1 MGHEE
6 DQPPVFW
13 KFRSSNGFIVFSVCF
28 AIFVDVLLYGCIV
41 PYVPN
46 PNSKIRYPVF
56 PFTLEK
62 RSGVPDDQVQG
73 WLAILLAVYG
83 LGFSLGSPAFGWL
96 ADRYRNRYWPL
107 MSGLVL
113 LLAGTLML
121 WFGAQV
127 QVLCLGRFIQGLATA
142 CIWSVGLALVIDT
155 VGSSNAGESLGLLAA
170 SMSIGFVGAPS
181 LSGFIYDRFGYDAV
195 FLCMVVMVVF
205 DIVLRLLIIEKKDA
219 VKWILR
225 DTDPNDPSR
234 PLLPPNPADGPN
246 FDIQLHAHPLI
257 TLMGSP
263 RLVTAVFISFVEAV
277 IMTSFETVLPL
288 HTKETFGYTST
299 LAGLCF
305 ALVVF
310 GDFFSTYAGRLS
322 DRIGAR
328 PCVVTGLIASGIV
341 VILCGFATGQSIGSQ
356 VFLWVLLLGV
366 GLAHCLIFVPT
377 YTEMSLVV
385 EQIEREKPGVFGPYG
400 AFAQSYGLGNFAYAA
415 GTTVGPL
422 LSGFMRH
429 QVGWGWLMFAL
440 GTFNILSVVPSYM
453 FLGETKAKEQGDEE
467 GQSTSRI

>member
-1 MGHEE
+1 MGHE
-6 DQPPVFW
+6 DRPPLFW

-28 AIFVDVLLYGCIV
+28 AIFVDVLLYGCIGE
-41 PYVPN
+41 
-46 PNSKIRYPVF
+46 VF

-62 RSGVPDDQVQG
+62 RSGVPEDQVQG
-73 WLAILLAVYG
+73 WLAVLLAVYG

-96 ADRYRNRYWPL
+96 ADHYRNRWYPL
-107 MSGLVL
+107 MAGLVL
-113 LLAGTLML
+113 LLAGTMML
-121 WFGAQV
+121 WFGTMV
-127 QVLCLGRFIQGLATA
+127 QFLCLARFIQGLATA

-170 SMSIGFVGAPS
+170 SMSVGFVGAPS

-195 FLCMVVMVVF
+195 FLSMVVMVVF
-205 DIVLRLLIIEKKDA
+205 DIVLRILIIEKKDA
-219 VKWILR
+219 VKWILQE
-225 DTDPNDPSR
+225 TDPNDPTR

-246 FDIQLHAHPLI
+246 FDIQIHAHPLI
-257 TLMGSP
+257 TLMSSP
-263 RLVTAVFISFVEAV
+263 RLVTAVFISFVEAI

-328 PCVVTGLIASGIV
+328 PCVVTGLIASGTV
-341 VILCGFATGQSIGSQ
+341 VFLCGFATGPSIASQ
-356 VFLWVLLLGV
+356 AMLWVLLLGV
-366 GLAHCLIFVPT
+366 GLAHCLVFVPT

-422 LSGFMRH
+422 WSGFMRH
-429 QVGWGWLMFAL
+429 QVGWGPMMFAL
-440 GTFNILSVVPSYM
+440 GVFSILSVVPSYM
-453 FLGETKAKEQGDEE
+453 FLGEPKAKEQGDEE

>member
-1 MGHEE
+1 MGKQEE
-6 DQPPVFW
+6 QPPAFW
-13 KFRSSNGFIVFSVCF
+13 RFRSSSGFIVFSVSF

-41 PYVPN
+41 P
-46 PNSKIRYPVF
+46 VF

-62 RSGVPDDQVQG
+62 RSGVPEDQVQR
-73 WLAILLAVYG
+73 WLAVLLAVYG

-96 ADRYRNRYWPL
+96 ADHYRNRYWPL
-107 MSGLVL
+107 MAGLIL
-113 LLAGTLML
+113 LLSGTLML
-121 WFGAQV
+121 WASHAVGFLLLA
-127 QVLCLGRFIQGLATA
+127 RFIQGLATA

-181 LSGFIYDRFGYDAV
+181 LSGFLYDRLGYDSV
-195 FLCMVVMVVF
+195 FLCMVVMVVI
-205 DIVLRLLIIEKKDA
+205 DIILRILLIEKKDA
-219 VKWILR
+219 VKWVIKE
-225 DTDPNDPSR
+225 TDANDPR
-234 PLLPPNPADGPN
+234 QPLLRPPTPPNQH
-246 FDIQLHAHPLI
+246 FDLQPHAHPI
-257 TLMGSP
+257 IVLMQSP
-263 RLVTAVFISFVEAV
+263 RLVTAVSVSFVEAV
-277 IMTSFETVLPL
+277 IMTSYETVLPL

-328 PCVVTGLIASGIV
+328 PCVIAGCIMGAVGIFM
-341 VILCGFATGQSIGSQ
+341 CGFSNQNTAGSQ
-356 VFLWVLLLGV
+356 ALLWVMLLLV
-366 GLAHCLIFVPT
+366 GLAHCLVFVPT

-400 AFAQSYGLGNFAYAA
+400 AFAQSYGLGNLAYAA

-422 LSGFMRH
+422 WSGFMKH
-429 QVGWGWLMFAL
+429 QVGWFWL
-440 GTFNILSVVPSYM
+440 TFTLAVFSLVTAIPVSL
-453 FLGETKAKEQGDEE
+453 FLGEPKPKPQPITEVEE
-467 GQSTSRI
+467 SNDRV